1 MKTFFLSIIIFGL
14 SILLF
19 GPALLEIDKKLDKI
33 LFEIS
38 AMNTRMDSLEFF
50 NLPVRKNGK
59 GF

>member
-1 MKTFFLSIIIFGL
+1 MKTFFLSIIFFGL
-14 SILLF
+14 FILLM

-50 NLPVRKNGK
+50 NLPVKKNGK
-59 GF
+59 GL

>member
-14 SILLF
+14 SITLF

-50 NLPVRKNGK
+50 NLPVKKNGK
-59 GF
+59 GL

>member
-1 MKTFFLSIIIFGL
+1 MKTFFLSIIFFGL
-14 SILLF
+14 FILLM
-19 GPALLEIDKKLDKI
+19 GPALLDIDRKLDKI

-59 GF
+59 GL

>member
-1 MKTFFLSIIIFGL
+1 MKTFFLSIIFFSL
-14 SILLF
+14 FVLLM

>member
-1 MKTFFLSIIIFGL
+1 MKTFFLSIIFFGL
-14 SILLF
+14 FILLM

-33 LFEIS
+33 LFEVS
-38 AMNTRMDSLEFF
+38 AMNARMDSLEFF

>member
-1 MKTFFLSIIIFGL
+1 MKTFFLSIIFFGL
-14 SILLF
+14 FILLM

-59 GF
+59 GL